1 MDVKRDRDDIQLSA
15 STASPRQP
23 TIYARGVRGETAMK
37 ILLLIVSATLL
48 ASCGQPKTYMVSEE
62 SDDRTC
68 RSHVKNCSGNMCST
82 HEDCRKE
89 LVDFA
94 NRPIGAPAPGTVS
107 VPAGSTV
114 VIVPR

>member
-1 MDVKRDRDDIQLSA
+1 
-15 STASPRQP
+15 
-23 TIYARGVRGETAMK
+23 MK
-37 ILLLIVSATLL
+37 ILLLIVTAAPLLL
-48 ASCGQPKTYMVSEE
+48 AACGQPKTYMVSEE

-68 RSHVKNCSGNMCST
+68 RSHVKNCTGNMCST
-82 HEDCRKE
+82 YEDCRKE

-94 NRPIGAPAPGTVS
+94 NRPIGAPTPGTVS